1 MRKAT
6 LIFVLLI
13 TVIFVGAVAT
23 STVRGERIEIPG
35 GVFYYQPA
43 ASVFGS
49 EATWVNPAA
58 LARYRVL
65 GFQFMADY
73 YDGNYAKS
81 WGSVLSREALSI
93 GYRTLH
99 NPDGDNYKEYILAGS
114 VPVGRQ
120 LSFGASYRYFTDGPG
135 IYDNRHFWNLGL
147 LYQPDKRF
155 SWAAVFSNL
164 NRGKIDGV
172 RTETEQRYS
181 FAYRPL
187 KDEITLAVD
196 MFLSTKTRLSNADF
210 VYQVE
215 VTPLKGLYLNALID
229 DDRNFE
235 IGVRANLLQY
245 FVGSRRQSDS
255 DGNHKGSTVF
265 FGATSS
271 RQPSIIE
278 PKAKRLSV
286 SLAGRPSENP
296 PRPII
301 GKKQTSFL
309 TTLLSIYRAAED
321 PYVGEMVLALDRLAL
336 GFGQAQELRE
346 AVKFF
351 RGKGKAVTCHIS
363 YPNNIAYYIGSAC
376 DRILIPPVSQL
387 NLVGLRAEL
396 TFYGGT
402 LEKIGVRADLLR
414 IGDYKSGAEPYTQT
428 AASEENRQQV
438 NRLLDDLFDQFVSGI
453 AEGRAITIDSVKKL
467 IDNGPFTSAQAL
479 EYGLVDGLSYRD
491 ELNSGVLTK
500 MPEISLRKYVSD
512 TVINDIWGVKPAIAV
527 VVAEGDV
534 AFDGEG
540 VIPFEAESDV
550 TPRKMAGAFTRTRKD
565 QTIKGII
572 FRINSPGGFALAGED
587 VYREVERAADD
598 KPMVVSMANVAA
610 SGGYYIAMPAKYLFA
625 NPASITGSIG
635 IYGGKAD
642 LSGLYEKIGM
652 GKELFVRGRF
662 AGMLTTMRPFTPEE
676 REKYFSSMNAMYQ
689 HFLELVSDNRNM
701 SVDSVDN
708 LSRGR
713 VWTGREALGNGL
725 VDRAGGIKQAIDFT
739 AERVGLKD
747 YRIEILPDKRPF
759 IILPGISV
767 LGDISRLLG
776 LGGARASEPG
786 EDPSILATEG
796 ILARLPF
803 DIEIE

>member
-1 MRKAT
+1 MGG
-6 LIFVLLI
+6 I
-13 TVIFVGAVAT
+13 AT
-23 STVRGERIEIPG
+23 STVRSERIEIPG

-73 YDGNYAKS
+73 YDGDYAKS
-81 WGSVLSREALSI
+81 WGSAVSREALSI
-93 GYRTLH
+93 AYRTLH
-99 NPDGDNYKEYILAGS
+99 NREGDDYKEYILAGS
-114 VPVGRQ
+114 APVGRQ
-120 LSFGASYRYFTDGPG
+120 FSFGASYRYFTDGPG
-135 IYDNRHFWNLGL
+135 IFNNRHFWNFGF

-187 KDEITLAVD
+187 RNEITLAVD

-215 VTPLKGLYLNALID
+215 VTPIKGLYLNAFID

-235 IGVRANLLQY
+235 IGARANLLQY
-245 FVGSRRQSDS
+245 FVGSRRRSDR
-255 DGNHKGSTVF
+255 DGNHLGSTVF
-265 FGATSS
+265 AGATSS
-271 RQPSIIE
+271 RQPSIIA
-278 PKAKRLSV
+278 PKSKRLTV
-286 SLAGRPSENP
+286 GLAGRPGENP
-296 PRPII
+296 PRPIF

-309 TTLLSIYRAAED
+309 TTLLNIYRAAED
-321 PYVGEMVLALDRLAL
+321 PYVGEMVLAMDRLAL

-351 RGKGKAVTCHIS
+351 RGKGKTVTCHIS

-402 LEKIGVRADLLR
+402 LDKIGVKVDMLR

-438 NRLLDDLFDQFVSGI
+438 NRLLDDLFDQFASGI
-453 AEGRAITIDSVKKL
+453 AEGRGITVDSVKKL

-491 ELNSGVLTK
+491 ELNNGVLRK
-500 MPEISLRKYVSD
+500 MPEISLRRYLSD
-512 TVINDIWGVKPAIAV
+512 TLQNDTWGTTPALAV

-534 AFDGEG
+534 AFDGAS
-540 VIPFEAESDV
+540 VIPFGAETDV
-550 TPRKMAGAFTRTRKD
+550 TPGKMAGAFARTRKD
-565 QTIKGII
+565 QAIKGVV
-572 FRINSPGGFALAGED
+572 FRINSPGGYALAGED
-587 VYREVERAADD
+587 VYREVERAAEK
-598 KPMVVSMANVAA
+598 KPMVVSVANMAA

-642 LSGLYEKIGM
+642 LSGLYDKIGL

-676 REKYFSSMNAMYQ
+676 REKYFYSMSAMYQ

-708 LSRGR
+708 LARGR
-713 VWTGREALGNGL
+713 MWTGREALGNGL
-725 VDRAGGIKQAIDFT
+725 VDQSGGIKQAIDFT
-739 AERVGLKD
+739 AERIGLKD
-747 YRIEILPDKRPF
+747 YHIEILPEKRPL
-759 IILPGISV
+759 ILLPGTSI
-767 LGDISRLLG
+767 LGDITRLLG
-776 LGGARASEPG
+776 LGGAGTNEPT
-786 EDPSILATEG
+786 EEPSLLTTEG